1 MKLQEQ
7 ILNKILTQFLKKSE
21 AVEVLAEVFQVGHN
35 AIYRRLRGE
44 TVLTPDE
51 LSMVAKRFNISID
64 AIIHEDTDKVF
75 FSYAPARGKVKSFED
90 FLGNILDNMKPLL
103 SMPDVRI
110 KYATSEMPFF
120 QYCYFPEII
129 AFKLYTWGKN
139 TWNFD
144 YLRQTPFQFDL
155 ISPAVHEMIQEL
167 LQAYLQLPSTELW
180 NLNLLD
186 NTLNQIEY
194 YLESG
199 SIAQPADALL
209 LCDKMLSL
217 LAHLKH
223 MTEQGK
229 KFPVGA
235 KTMEGRKHFLLF
247 HNEMVDTNNT
257 IIVETPRGK
266 AIYSTFG
273 NPNLLKTTDQRV
285 TTYIDEWFDGIMAKS
300 QPISNHAEKARNQ
313 YFNRLITKVERKK
326 VRFEE

>member
-1 MKLQEQ
+1 MNLQEQ
-7 ILNKILTQFLKKSE
+7 ILDKILAQFPKKSE
-21 AVEVLAEVFQVGHN
+21 AVEVLAEVFQVGNN

-51 LSMVAKRFNISID
+51 LSMIAKRFNISID
-64 AIIHEDTDKVF
+64 AIIHKDTDKVF
-75 FSYAPARGKVKSFED
+75 FSYAPARGRVKSFED
-90 FLGNILDNMKPLL
+90 FLGNIFENMKPLL
-103 SMPDVRI
+103 AMPNVSI
-110 KYATSEMPFF
+110 KYATSELPFF

-139 TWNFD
+139 TWNFN
-144 YLRQTPFQFDL
+144 YLRDAPFSFDL
-155 ISPAVHEMIQEL
+155 FSPLVEEMIQEL
-167 LQAYLQLPSTELW
+167 LHAYLQLPSTELW

-199 SIAQPADALL
+199 SITQTTDALL
-209 LCDKMLSL
+209 LCDKLLAL
-217 LAHLKH
+217 LAHVKR

-235 KTMEGRKHFLLF
+235 KTMEGRKSFQLF

-257 IIVETPRGK
+257 IIVETPRGQ

-273 NPNLLKTTDQRV
+273 NPNLLQTTDQRV
-285 TTYIDEWFDGIMAKS
+285 TTYINEWFDGIMAKS
-300 QPISNHAEKARNQ
+300 QPISNHAEKARNK
-313 YFNRLITKVERKK
+313 YFNRLIRKVESKK
-326 VRFEE
+326 ARLEE